1 VFSLKALTILL
12 TTAVVA
18 VVIFKRFGLGSVLA
32 YLAAGVAL
40 GPAALAVVDDV
51 EQVFH
56 FSEFGV
62 VLLLFIIGLELQP
75 SRLWVMRRQVF
86 GLGGAQVLLTGAA
99 LAGAALALGVAP
111 AAAAVVG
118 LGLALSSTAFV
129 MPLLAARGEGG
140 TPQGRAAFAVL
151 ILQDLAIIPLMA
163 LVAALGVEGA
173 APAGGHSAAEVELP
187 MLLTAGRALGVIIGL
202 FLAGRY
208 LLRPAFRA
216 AARTGYRE
224 VFTALALLVVL
235 GTGALMELIGL
246 SMSLGAFV
254 AGVLL
259 ADSEYRHAVQAVIEP
274 FKDLL
279 LGLFFMAIGM
289 SINVQSVVDAPLTI
303 LGLTVGFMVIKS
315 VSIFGAARLFRLP
328 EHTARATA
336 ASLSQGGEFAFV
348 LFGAAAQLGVVP
360 AAVGDPLMVVV
371 GVSMV
376 LTPGLVALND
386 WWDARRLAAG
396 PARPFDTVEDG
407 AHKVI
412 IAGFGRVGQIVARI
426 LTSRGI
432 AFTALESN
440 PTSVDFVR
448 KFGNKIH
455 YGDASQEDLLRAAHA
470 GHAEVLVVAI
480 DDVAVSVRTVEM
492 VKHAFPHLRIYARA
506 RNRQHALTLM
516 SLGVASVVRETFDGS
531 LRLAE
536 DVLQGMGFDA
546 EKARDT
552 STRFAVHDEGVLQ
565 RQLAFKDD
573 QSKLIQTSQ
582 EAAAELES
590 LFSDDGAQGPVV

>member
-1 VFSLKALTILL
+1 MFSLKAITVLL
-12 TTAVVA
+12 ATAVVA
-18 VVIFKRFGLGSVLA
+18 VVLFKRFGLGSVLA

-99 LAGAALALGVAP
+99 LAGVAMALGVAP
-111 AAAAVVG
+111 AAAAVAG
-118 LGLALSSTAFV
+118 LGLSLSSTAFV
-129 MPLLAARGEGG
+129 MPLLAGRGESG

-163 LVAALGVEGA
+163 LVAALAVEGA
-173 APAGGHSAAEVELP
+173 VPAGGHSAAEVELP
-187 MLLTAGRALGVIIGL
+187 MLLVAGRALGVIAGL
-202 FLAGRY
+202 FLAGRF

-216 AARTGYRE
+216 TARTGYRE

-289 SINVQSVVDAPLTI
+289 SINVQVIFDTPLTI
-303 LGLTVGFMVIKS
+303 LALTVGFMVIKS
-315 VSIFGAARLFRLP
+315 ATVFGAARLFRLP
-328 EHTARATA
+328 EHTARAA
-336 ASLSQGGEFAFV
+336 AATLSQGGEFAFV

-360 AAVGDPLMVVV
+360 ASVGDPLMVVV

-386 WWDARRLAAG
+386 KWDARKAASG
-396 PARPFDTVEDG
+396 PVRPFDKVEDDTP
-407 AHKVI
+407 KVI
-412 IAGFGRVGQIVARI
+412 IAGFGRVGQIVGRM

-432 AFTALESN
+432 SFTALESN
-440 PTSVDFVR
+440 ATSVDFVR

-470 GHAEVLVVAI
+470 GHAQVLVLAI
-480 DDVAVSVRTVEM
+480 DDVETSIRTAEM
-492 VKHAFPHLRIYARA
+492 VKHAFPHLQIHARA
-506 RNRQHALTLM
+506 RNRQHALALM
-516 SLGVASVVRETFDGS
+516 GLGIESVIRETLSGS
-531 LRLAE
+531 LLLAE
-536 DVLQGMGFDA
+536 NVLQGLGFDA
-546 EKARDT
+546 EKARATAD
-552 STRFAVHDEGVLQ
+552 RFAEHDEGLLQ
-565 RQLAFKDD
+565 RQLAFKGD
-573 QSKLIQTSQ
+573 QGKLIQSSK

-590 LFSDDGAQGPVV
+590 LFSGDGAQGPVV